1 MASRPRPSPLTA
13 KAGALCGLLMVL
25 AVSAAGCATNP
36 QFFNDDRVTIVEPSS
51 LEDVTLPFRIRWE
64 SEIPEG
70 QRYAVFIQT
79 DTIGAGQTFDD
90 FVAREGDL
98 QCQAS
103 PSCPDEDYL
112 ARNHIYVTAGNE
124 VEVGRFPP
132 LPRGVRVMRAQ
143 IILVDEEGQR
153 QSESVWRVRFRPVI
167 EP

>member
-1 MASRPRPSPLTA
+1 MTRSASSA
-13 KAGALCGLLMVL
+13 ASVGALWGLLAL
-25 AVSAAGCATNP
+25 LSAATAGCATEP

-51 LEDVTLPFRIRWE
+51 LEDVTLPFQISWE
-64 SEIPEG
+64 SEIPDG
-70 QRYAVFIQT
+70 QRYAVFVQT

-90 FVAREGDL
+90 FVVRSGDV
-98 QCQAS
+98 QCQAD
-103 PSCPDEDYL
+103 PGCPNEDYL
-112 ARNHIYVTAGNE
+112 ARNHVYVTTGNQVE
-124 VEVGRFPP
+124 VERFPN